1 MQAAVWIRL
10 LTLDKNFPDLNPI
23 AGGVQFMTV
32 WCFIAHSLS
41 ISLDLHWLS
50 LSVWILFN
58 SLDQVIW
65 LVENWKWAW
74 HHSLLSMARV
84 NKTGLL
90 KRKIKVNRTIAQFHP
105 ERHWYYCPP
114 TLVKGGY
121 SNVFVRPYIP
131 PSVHTSLC
139 PSVHLSLDT
148 ILSPHS
154 SYSFQ
159 GILMKLSSYCS
170 YDLKMIIFYRGHAQ
184 LIFTR
189 VIALWQFFNSK
200 SRLCNFSCS
209 FQWILMKP
217 SSYCCHGLKRIIL
230 YEGHAW
236 LLFTR
241 VMALCQF

>member
-1 MQAAVWIRL
+1 
-10 LTLDKNFPDLNPI
+10 
-23 AGGVQFMTV
+23 
-32 WCFIAHSLS
+32 
-41 ISLDLHWLS
+41 
-50 LSVWILFN
+50 
-58 SLDQVIW
+58 
-65 LVENWKWAW
+65 
-74 HHSLLSMARV
+74 MARV

-105 ERHWYYCPP
+105 ERLRYYCPP

-121 SNVFVRPYIP
+121 SNVFVCPYIP
-131 PSVHTSLC
+131 PSVHTSLR

-200 SRLCNFSCS
+200 SRLQFFLQFSVDFNET
-209 FQWILMKP
+209 FQLLLPWSDHIIRRSRLTAFYQ
-217 SSYCCHGLKRIIL
+217 SYGPLSVLAIYQQKFLSPQLLLHFSRDID
-230 YEGHAW
+230 ETFQ
-236 LLFTR
+236 LLFP
-241 VMALCQF
+241 